1 MTFSSLISGTI
12 PHNNKYSSRQ
22 GVPVSRIIQ
31 HHFAGFSDGR
41 LRSATEQAS
50 SHYVIY
56 NDGSIWGLV
65 PEEFRAWTSGSFE
78 ADAPAITY
86 EVQNSSLQINGND
99 NDAGSWAVS
108 PAAYNAIVRLTADIA
123 RRHGFGAVT
132 PTNYQGH
139 RQWYPTA
146 CPGGYL
152 WARMDNTRS
161 LANKALTGAVAP
173 AATPA
178 TPPTKGKTVWQL
190 ADEVLAG
197 HHGSGDA
204 RKASLGAQYDAVQA
218 EVNRRLGAG
227 TAAPKVKTISQLADE
242 VIAGKHGT
250 GAARQKSLGNQYTA
264 VQNEINRRLGGG
276 GVAPQGVNISALA
289 DRVLRGEFGSGDA
302 RVKALG
308 KNYAA
313 VQAEVNRRLGGGKAA
328 SAPKRVVN
336 ISALADAVIRG
347 EYGSGEDRKRRL
359 GANYAAVQAEV
370 NRRYS

>member
-12 PHNNKYSSRQ
+12 PHNNKFSSRQ
-22 GVPVSRIIQ
+22 GVPVSRVIQ
-31 HHFAGFSDGR
+31 HHFAGTSDGR

-56 NDGSIWGLV
+56 SDGSIWGLV

-86 EVQNSSLQINGND
+86 EVQNSSFQINGND

-108 PAAYNAIVRLTADIA
+108 PAAYNSIVRLTADIA
-123 RRHGFGAVT
+123 RRYGFGAVT

-152 WARMDNTRS
+152 WARMDNTRV
-161 LANKALTGAVAP
+161 LANKALTGAVVP
-173 AATPA
+173 AVTPA
-178 TPPTKGKTVWQL
+178 TPPTKGKTIWQL
-190 ADEVLAG
+190 ADEVIAG
-197 HHGSGDA
+197 HHGTGEA

-218 EVNRRLGAG
+218 EVNRRHGVG
-227 TAAPKVKTISQLADE
+227 VKVKTISQLADE

-250 GAARQKSLGNQYTA
+250 GAARQKSLGNQYAA
-264 VQNEINRRLGGG
+264 VQNEVNRRVGGG

-289 DRVLRGEFGSGDA
+289 DKVLRGDFGSGDA
-302 RVKALG
+302 RVRALG
-308 KNYAA
+308 VHYAA
-313 VQAEVNRRLGGGKAA
+313 VQAEVNRRLGGGISAKPPVRAA
-328 SAPKRVVN
+328 VN
-336 ISALADAVIRG
+336 IKALADAVIRG
-347 EYGSGEDRKRRL
+347 EYGQGEDRKRRL

-370 NRRYS
+370 NRRYA